1 MAKKGFIAEFKEFAM
16 KGSLVDVAIGMII
29 GAAFSAIIT
38 SLVEDIIMPLLGI
51 IIGKVDFTALS
62 ITVGSAQVMYGK
74 FIQSCFSFLLI
85 ALTIFICIK
94 AANKARTALERKSEE
109 EEEAAEEAA
118 EPAEDV
124 KLLTEI
130 RDLLKEKNKN
140 SKIKTA
146 LTGIDMYP
154 LTWTQ

>member
-16 KGSLVDVAIGMII
+16 KGSIVDVAIGMII

-74 FIQSCFSFLLI
+74 FSQSCFSFLLI

-130 RDLLKEKNKN
+130 RDLLKEKK
-140 SKIKTA
+140 
-146 LTGIDMYP
+146 
-154 LTWTQ
+154 

>member
-16 KGSLVDVAIGMII
+16 KGSIVDVAIGMII

-51 IIGKVDFTALS
+51 LIGKVVFTALS

-118 EPAEDV
+118 EPTEDV

-130 RDLLKEKNKN
+130 RDLLKEK
-140 SKIKTA
+140 
-146 LTGIDMYP
+146 
-154 LTWTQ
+154 Q

>member
-16 KGSLVDVAIGMII
+16 KGSIVDVAIGMII

-94 AANKARTALERKSEE
+94 AANKARTALERKSKE

-130 RDLLKEKNKN
+130 RDLLKEKK
-140 SKIKTA
+140 
-146 LTGIDMYP
+146 
-154 LTWTQ
+154 

>member
-16 KGSLVDVAIGMII
+16 KGNIVDVAIGMII

-109 EEEAAEEAA
+109 EEEAAEESA

-130 RDLLKEKNKN
+130 RDLLKEK
-140 SKIKTA
+140 
-146 LTGIDMYP
+146 
-154 LTWTQ
+154 Q

>member
-16 KGSLVDVAIGMII
+16 KGSIVDVAIGMII

-51 IIGKVDFTALS
+51 IIGKVDFSALS
-62 ITVGSAQVMYGK
+62 ITVGSAQVMYGQ

-94 AANKARTALERKSEE
+94 AANKARTALERKSKE

-118 EPAEDV
+118 EPTEDV

-130 RDLLKEKNKN
+130 RDLLKEKK
-140 SKIKTA
+140 
-146 LTGIDMYP
+146 
-154 LTWTQ
+154 

>member
-16 KGSLVDVAIGMII
+16 KGSIVDVAIGMII

-94 AANKARTALERKSEE
+94 AANKARTALERKSEV
-109 EEEAAEEAA
+109 EEEAAEESA

-130 RDLLKEKNKN
+130 RDLLKEK
-140 SKIKTA
+140 
-146 LTGIDMYP
+146 
-154 LTWTQ
+154 Q